1 MLVNLLVHINQSL
14 ITKQLTNLLG
24 IHYDQNSP
32 NSLQNLVNSLVDLDS
47 LCTSVNKMYNPKISL
62 KANEITMQMLKK
74 T

>member
-1 MLVNLLVHINQSL
+1 MNLFVHINQSL
-14 ITKQLTNLLG
+14 ITKQLTNSLG

-47 LCTSVNKMYNPKISL
+47 LCTSVKKMYNPKISL